1 MQYGKMN
8 PLFAIELSRRG
19 WEERDGI
26 AEGPDAQ
33 FRRPTAGRVA
43 SWARLVR
50 VFPPEASETL
60 SKSHRGDLDP
70 G

>member
-8 PLFAIELSRRG
+8 PLFTIELSRRG
-19 WEERDGI
+19 WAERDGI
-26 AEGPDAQ
+26 TEGQDAEP
-33 FRRPTAGRVA
+33 RRATPGRVA
-43 SWARLVR
+43 AWQRLVR
-50 VFPPEASETL
+50 IFPPEASETL

>member
-19 WEERDGI
+19 WAERDGI

-33 FRRPTAGRVA
+33 LQRSAPGRVA
-43 SWARLVR
+43 AWKRLVR
-50 VFPPEASETL
+50 MFPPEASEPI
-60 SKSHRGDLDP
+60 SNCHRGDLHP